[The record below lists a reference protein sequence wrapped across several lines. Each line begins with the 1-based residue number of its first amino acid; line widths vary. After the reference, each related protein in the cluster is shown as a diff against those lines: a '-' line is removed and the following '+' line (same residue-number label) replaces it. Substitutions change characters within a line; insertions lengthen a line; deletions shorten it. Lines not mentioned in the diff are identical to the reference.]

1 MSNAFFSVPKAIN
14 EPVKSY
20 ASGSLERQNLLEEY
34 RNLYHQEPIDI
45 PMYIGGKEV
54 RTSNKKAIAPPH
66 EHAKTLGF
74 FNYGNETHV
83 MQAIDAALE
92 ARRTWSKLPWQD
104 RAAVFLRAAD
114 LLAGPFRDKMNA
126 ATMLGQSK
134 NMFQAEID
142 AACELIDFFR
152 FNVQYMT

>member
-1 MSNAFFSVPKAIN
+1 MPKAIN

-66 EHAKTLGF
+66 EHAKTIGH
-74 FNYGNETHV
+74 FNYGDATHV
-83 MQAIDAALE
+83 MQAIDAALK
-92 ARRTWSKLPWQD
+92 SL
-104 RAAVFLRAAD
+104 
-114 LLAGPFRDKMNA
+114 
-126 ATMLGQSK
+126 S
-134 NMFQAEID
+134 
-142 AACELIDFFR
+142 
-152 FNVQYMT
+152 